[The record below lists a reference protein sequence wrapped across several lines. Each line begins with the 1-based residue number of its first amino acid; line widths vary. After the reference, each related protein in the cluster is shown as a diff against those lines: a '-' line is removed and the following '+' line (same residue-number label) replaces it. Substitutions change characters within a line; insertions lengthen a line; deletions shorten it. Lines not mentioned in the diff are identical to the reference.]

1 MKKSET
7 LNTFDQGLV
16 MDINPLVAPKDGV
29 CNALNATIITINGNY
44 NVLKNDIGNCRV

>member
-29 CNALNATIITINGNY
+29 CNALNATLITMNGNGHLLFAQ
-44 NVLKNDIGNCRV
+44 NLLTA